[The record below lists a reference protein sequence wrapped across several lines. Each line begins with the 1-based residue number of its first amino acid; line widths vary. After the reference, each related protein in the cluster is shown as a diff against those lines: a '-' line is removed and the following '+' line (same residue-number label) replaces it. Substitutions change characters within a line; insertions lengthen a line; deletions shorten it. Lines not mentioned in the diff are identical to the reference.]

1 MEFVVFILFLKL
13 IGRNFTHILKK
24 KIEDNPQYYLD
35 DCLKDFD
42 EDTEHTYMAEMPKV
56 HIRDGDAREIYET
69 VLPPDAIK

>member
-1 MEFVVFILFLKL
+1 M
-13 IGRNFTHILKK
+13 
-24 KIEDNPQYYLD
+24 D

-69 VLPPDAIK
+69 VLPPDAIKIKRYIDQYIISLNIMAFILRFK